1 MKKYIASILIP
12 CLLLQFSGC
21 YSMQKVTKD
30 EFLQASDYPEL
41 YIRTKDKEYAFE
53 EKSYNFS
60 NDTILGKGEYIL
72 KIKPENNFEPF
83 EGKIFIKDVDEIKT
97 DSYKSTSDTANL
109 IVLTSEKEYIFK
121 FDESTYSVRND
132 TIYGKGKCR
141 LINVDNRFEGIIDVS
156 LNDAEEIQIDKF
168 NLATTIVLMS
178 VVILS
183 VVGIIAIAD
192 GVGNSIW

>member
-1 MKKYIASILIP
+1 MKKCFISVLIP
-12 CLLLQFSGC
+12 YMLLHFSGC
-21 YSMQKVTKD
+21 YSMQEVTKD

-53 EKSYNFS
+53 EKSYNIS

-121 FDESTYSVRND
+121 FEESFYSVKND
-132 TIYGKGKCR
+132 TIYGKGKYR
-141 LINVDNRFEGIIDVS
+141 SRNVDDQFEGAVNI
-156 LNDAEEIQIDKF
+156 NDAEEIQIDRL
-168 NLATTIVLMS
+168 NLFTTILLGYVAAS
-178 VVILS
+178 VVAF
-183 VVGIIAIAD
+183 VVLIFTEPYP
-192 GVGNSIW
+192 VFGN

>member
-1 MKKYIASILIP
+1 MKKYIASVLIP
-12 CLLLQFSGC
+12 SLLLYLSGC
-21 YSMQKVTKD
+21 YSMQKVTED
-30 EFLQASDYPEL
+30 EFLQALDYPEL
-41 YIRTKDKEYAFE
+41 YIKTKEKEYSFK
-53 EKSYNFS
+53 EKSYNVS
-60 NDTILGKGEYIL
+60 NDTVLGKGEYIL

-109 IVLTSEKEYIFK
+109 IVLTIEREYIFK

-141 LINVDNRFEGIIDVS
+141 LINIDNRFEGMIDIS

-168 NLATTIVLMS
+168 NLATTIVLVS
-178 VVILS
+178 VVVLS
-183 VVGIIAIAD
+183 IVGVIAIAD

>member
-1 MKKYIASILIP
+1 MKKYIASVLIP
-12 CLLLQFSGC
+12 SLLLYLSGC
-21 YSMQKVTKD
+21 YSMQKVTED
-30 EFLQASDYPEL
+30 EFLQALDYPEL
-41 YIRTKDKEYAFE
+41 YIKTKDKEYSFK
-53 EKSYNFS
+53 EKSYNVS
-60 NDTILGKGEYIL
+60 NDTVLGKGEYIL

-109 IVLTSEKEYIFK
+109 IVLTIEREYIFK

-141 LINVDNRFEGIIDVS
+141 LINIDNRFEGMIDIS

-168 NLATTIVLMS
+168 NLATTIVLVS
-178 VVILS
+178 VVVLS
-183 VVGIIAIAD
+183 IVGVIAIAD